1 MCSPVPGPRKNDEP
15 RGPDEPEQ
23 QPRAQNEAASSPA
36 LDRLNKA
43 LSRLNAKAA
52 ALIAALDSR
61 DKSKN

>member
-1 MCSPVPGPRKNDEP
+1 MPDPRKDDEP
-15 RGPDEPEQ
+15 GGPDEAERPPA
-23 QPRAQNEAASSPA
+23 PRNEAASSPA

-43 LSRLNAKAA
+43 LARLNAKAA